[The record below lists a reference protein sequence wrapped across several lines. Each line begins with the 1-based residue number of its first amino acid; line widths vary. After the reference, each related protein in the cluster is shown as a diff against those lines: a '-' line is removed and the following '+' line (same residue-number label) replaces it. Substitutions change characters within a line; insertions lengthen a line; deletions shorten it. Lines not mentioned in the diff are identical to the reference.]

1 MGRLAYQLSA
11 TVGALCLFIP
21 LTDAQTSEPEWAP
34 TGKLNQFK
42 GFATPRPLP
51 PNAQF
56 EQKNSLVYALV
67 YTSVWAGWS
76 SWSFCSNGV
85 RMRVRACNTVKG
97 FNCLGPNKEFTP
109 CDGSNRRIHGNH
121 AASPSD
127 YTDYDIVDPY
137 EADRREAMRQLY
149 PDDHPEK
156 EDREKNP
163 NFVVLSAKSP
173 SGSAPGSF
181 RAHAAE
187 PIRESSMIDITKA
200 ASELPEAT
208 ADVESLNPKW
218 SPLSSVDSSRET
230 FKWVENPEYDWGG
243 LESAHKAADSS
254 KTMNVQA
261 EPDPGMALIVSTS
274 PMPMLPDRLLSTA
287 KNDENAEQLIDLW
300 LFIFVTVTYSNS
312 NEDDR
317 ASVEHSDFQKN
328 QHLAVHPPAH
338 PSEERGYGPPGP
350 RQFAVKTTPVDK
362 DVERSNLEDQGQ
374 LQLHREEIDAA
385 LSSLQIRE
393 EGRTS
398 GSPKRQPDVRVW
410 DVSELTEPVN
420 KTRGSNDFSKWR
432 KEADI
437 TKKSLAEPEDEEK
450 KDERTDPVGVVH
462 EREKTVR
469 NVTVVAEELP
479 ELKLTEPPTTTQP
492 ITTTSLPVLDD
503 EEHFEQFGTRP
514 QLVQPKLNRNDIS
527 DDAVPELVVPV
538 GVQAPRTL
546 PTTLS
551 EPTEPITTAPQ
562 TSTIATEISRE
573 EFATASATTL
583 QEVTTSFQDKRTE
596 SQKDI
601 NDERILL
608 EPRNPLTYKVNKNYN
623 GLSKEIPE
631 NAVKSKKMKGF
642 GFTGFFIRK
651 NRPTA
656 KKHVLHD
663 GESTPKVSTPVR
675 TTTRRVT
682 RPTTTTTRAPLLE
695 EELSPDTL
703 HALDW
708 MLQNITKIAERGDEA
723 FMRALEV
730 NAQGHPNVI
739 DVRNRNV
746 FVPESAEL
754 VVPYATIRR
763 PEHGKKLKKTKKSK
777 KGQRKGLSKKRKAK
791 KVRDLAGR
799 AHYGEY
805 KPTHVDKTRIFP
817 KFKSTITMANR
828 ARSFGIR
835 TVTDDK
841 DETQWDQAV
850 IDEAIEAA
858 SQKGLGKKGPTT
870 TEDPARLVE
879 EIKALQ
885 GIMNNIEENAS
896 SPAGKKVSY
905 DETDDTEPQSNY
917 TKVMRS
923 AMDLSLIPS
932 QHGFVPGYSEEFHQ
946 QPMHVITEG
955 TATVAES
962 YWSEW
967 GSWAECFCGKQVR
980 TRRCIYSGPMSSGC
994 KGNSYESR
1002 SCSGGQCPVPTEAN
1016 RPELI
1021 TTESPQQT
1029 PASPTN
1035 PRRHFRPLKL
1045 HTATS
1050 LS

>member
-1 MGRLAYQLSA
+1 MIQDF
-11 TVGALCLFIP
+11 TKELFK
-21 LTDAQTSEPEWAP
+21 DAQTSEPEWAP

-56 EQKNSLVYALV
+56 V

-187 PIRESSMIDITKA
+187 PI
-200 ASELPEAT
+200 
-208 ADVESLNPKW
+208 
-218 SPLSSVDSSRET
+218 
-230 FKWVENPEYDWGG
+230 
-243 LESAHKAADSS
+243 H
-254 KTMNVQA
+254 
-261 EPDPGMALIVSTS
+261 
-274 PMPMLPDRLLSTA
+274 
-287 KNDENAEQLIDLW
+287 
-300 LFIFVTVTYSNS
+300 
-312 NEDDR
+312 DR

-896 SPAGKKVSY
+896 SPAGKKV
-905 DETDDTEPQSNY
+905 
-917 TKVMRS
+917 MRS

>member
-1 MGRLAYQLSA
+1 MVPAGIAKVSFDYH
-11 TVGALCLFIP
+11 
-21 LTDAQTSEPEWAP
+21 AQTSEPEWAP

-56 EQKNSLVYALV
+56 V

-261 EPDPGMALIVSTS
+261 EPDPGMALIVSTN
-274 PMPMLPDRLLSTA
+274 PTPMLPDRLLSTA
-287 KNDENAEQLIDLW
+287 KNDENAEQMTELPSSR
-300 LFIFVTVTYSNS
+300 VTSRKINTLPYIHQ
-312 NEDDR
+312 R
-317 ASVEHSDFQKN
+317 ILQ
-328 QHLAVHPPAH
+328 
-338 PSEERGYGPPGP
+338 R
-350 RQFAVKTTPVDK
+350 
-362 DVERSNLEDQGQ
+362 DQRQ

-385 LSSLQIRE
+385 YVLTHILCNVNLMKRIGDVFRLSSLQIRE

-410 DVSELTEPVN
+410 DVSELTEP
-420 KTRGSNDFSKWR
+420 RGSNDFSKWR

-437 TKKSLAEPEDEEK
+437 TKKSLDEPEDEEK
-450 KDERTDPVGVVH
+450 KDERTDTVGVVH
-462 EREKTVR
+462 EHEKTVR
-469 NVTVVAEELP
+469 NGTVVAEELP

-514 QLVQPKLNRNDIS
+514 QLVQPKLNKNDIS

-583 QEVTTSFQDKRTE
+583 QEVITSFQDKRTE

-601 NDERILL
+601 NDERVLM

-723 FMRALEV
+723 FMRALQV

-763 PEHGKKLKKTKKSK
+763 PEHGKKLKK
-777 KGQRKGLSKKRKAK
+777 QR
-791 KVRDLAGR
+791 RDFQ
-799 AHYGEY
+799 
-805 KPTHVDKTRIFP
+805 I
-817 KFKSTITMANR
+817 
-828 ARSFGIR
+828 
-835 TVTDDK
+835 K
-841 DETQWDQAV
+841 DLLR
-850 IDEAIEAA
+850 AA

-885 GIMNNIEENAS
+885 GIMNDIEENAS
-896 SPAGKKVSY
+896 SPAGKKVSH
-905 DETDDTEPQSNY
+905 DENDATEPQSNY

-932 QHGFVPGYSEEFHQ
+932 QQGFVPGYSEEFHQ

-955 TATVAES
+955 TATVA
-962 YWSEW
+962 
-967 GSWAECFCGKQVR
+967 
-980 TRRCIYSGPMSSGC
+980 
-994 KGNSYESR
+994 GNSYESR

-1021 TTESPQQT
+1021 TTESPQFHDL
-1029 PASPTN
+1029 
-1035 PRRHFRPLKL
+1035 RRQVLKKKPQ
-1045 HTATS
+1045 
-1050 LS
+1050 